1 MLITLKAYRSAR
13 LYIFGYVRNPLTSCF
28 LSVVP
33 AVQEDAEQGAV
44 PFVRDESL
52 REPGVRIHLHYLS
65 R

>member
-1 MLITLKAYRSAR
+1 MYCTIIIILRYFLFLCKSSRS
-13 LYIFGYVRNPLTSCF
+13 LPV
-28 LSVVP
+28 SVCP
-33 AVQEDAEQGAV
+33 SLVQEDVEQGAV